1 MSGNFVYNRVLLKL
15 SGETLKGKL
24 DHGYDA
30 EAVRNVV
37 QRIKPLVD
45 QGLEIAIVVGAGN
58 IWRGVMGANT
68 GMDPVNCDYMGMLAT
83 MMNALCLKEFCN
95 NNGLNAEVY
104 GAAAFGT
111 AIQPF
116 DRSKAMHDLEAGKVV
131 IFAGGTGSPFFTT
144 DTTAALRALETQCDA
159 VLKATKVDG
168 IYTADPF
175 KDPNAVRY
183 KVLSYEEALSRQL
196 KVMDAAA
203 FSLCREHD
211 LPIVVFNFFETG
223 SLERVVMGDTAA
235 GTVVR

>member
-15 SGETLKGKL
+15 SGETLKGQF
-24 DHGYDA
+24 DHGYDS

-37 QRIKPLVD
+37 NRIKPLVD
-45 QGLEIAIVVGAGN
+45 QGLEVAIVVGAGN

-68 GMDPVNCDYMGMLAT
+68 GMDPVACDYMGMLAT
-83 MMNALCLKEFCN
+83 MMNALCIKEFCN
-95 NNGLNAEVY
+95 NNGLTAVVY
-104 GAAAFGT
+104 GSQAWGT
-111 AIQPF
+111 AVPQF
-116 DRSKAMHDLEAGKVV
+116 DRAQAMRDLEAGKVV

-183 KVLSYEEALSRQL
+183 KVLSYEEALSKQL

-223 SLERVVMGDTAA
+223 SLERVLMGDTAA
-235 GTVVR
+235 GTVVK

>member
-15 SGETLKGKL
+15 SGETLKGKF
-24 DHGYDA
+24 DHGYDSD
-30 EAVRNVV
+30 AVKAVV
-37 QRIKPLVD
+37 NRIKPLVD

-68 GMDPVNCDYMGMLAT
+68 GMDPVSCDYMGMLGT
-83 MMNALCLKEFCN
+83 MMNGLCLKEYCN
-95 NNGLNAEVY
+95 ANGLSAEVY
-104 GAAAFGT
+104 GSMAWGT
-111 AIQPF
+111 AIEQF
-116 DRSKAMHDLEAGKVV
+116 NRTKAMRDLEAGKVV

-211 LPIVVFNFFETG
+211 LPIVVFNFFESG
-223 SLERVVMGDTAA
+223 SLERVVMGDTSA

>member
-1 MSGNFVYNRVLLKL
+1 MSGNFVYNRILLKL
-15 SGETLKGKL
+15 SGETLKGKF

-30 EAVRNVV
+30 DAVRAVV
-37 QRIKPLVD
+37 ARIKPLVD
-45 QGLEIAIVVGAGN
+45 QGLEVAIVVGAGN

-68 GMDPVNCDYMGMLAT
+68 GMDPVSCDYMGMLGT
-83 MMNALCLKEFCN
+83 MMNGLCLKEYCN
-95 NNGLNAEVY
+95 ANGLSAEVY
-104 GAAAFGT
+104 GSTAFGT
-111 AIQPF
+111 AIPQF
-116 DRSKAMHDLEAGKVV
+116 DRAKAMRDLEAGKVV